1 MPAAFTSSL
10 FLIASIGS
18 IPAVFFWPLIA
29 LINYRILSNW
39 GDNGIN
45 MMWGLLLA
53 AAISKNIFASMHF
66 TAMMIQVNDS
76 VADKNLGAVN
86 GLGQSI
92 GALARAIGPALGGIL
107 WSLSVK
113 FSMIVLNFI
122 GACILLIICQLLNS
136 QLPDPKP
143 RLRSASDISNAS
155 NSSVDNEQHIVNA
168 IVISTG
174 MEDDDKNDNSRENVD
189 DEAVIMFDNDR
200 GQM

>member
-1 MPAAFTSSL
+1 M
-10 FLIASIGS
+10 IASIGS

-29 LINYRILSNW
+29 LINYRFLSNW

-168 IVISTG
+168 IVIGTG

>member
-1 MPAAFTSSL
+1 
-10 FLIASIGS
+10 
-18 IPAVFFWPLIA
+18 
-29 LINYRILSNW
+29 
-39 GDNGIN
+39 
-45 MMWGLLLA
+45 
-53 AAISKNIFASMHF
+53 MHF